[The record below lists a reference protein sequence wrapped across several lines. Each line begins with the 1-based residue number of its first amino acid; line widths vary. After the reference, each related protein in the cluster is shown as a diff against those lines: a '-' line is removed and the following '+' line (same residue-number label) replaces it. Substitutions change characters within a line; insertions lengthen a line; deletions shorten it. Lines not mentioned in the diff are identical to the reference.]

1 MESFTICLAG
11 QYFTICPVCDYIREY
26 CKDYIVADVK
36 RGTATEV
43 GGTAAESTPGN
54 TVACATESPV
64 YFSIATT
71 QSDIDFEREKS
82 AREDTKEGI
91 PIRQFSDAYLETLA
105 VYRKIADHL
114 LSYDTLLFHG
124 SVIAVDGEGYLFT
137 AKSGTGKSTHTRLWR
152 EYFGERAV
160 MVNDDKPLLHITDSG
175 VTAYGTPWDGK
186 HRLSS
191 NIAVPLKGIC
201 ILTRDIK
208 NHIEQADPHAAYPM
222 IVQQTNR
229 PLTADGM
236 KQTLS
241 LIDRMLN
248 VVPVYHL
255 GCNMEPEAAKVAYE
269 GMVINS
275 MMEEEKRVPEAF
287 SFIEC
292 NREQIKVN

>member
-1 MESFTICLAG
+1 MESFTIRLAG
-11 QYFTICPVCDYIREY
+11 QLFTICPVCDYIREY
-26 CKDYIVADVK
+26 CKDYIVADVT
-36 RGTATEV
+36 GQSGIADGDTEYTSSGV
-43 GGTAAESTPGN
+43 GDIT
-54 TVACATESPV
+54 TESV
-64 YFSIATT
+64 TRIRIT

-82 AREDTKEGI
+82 AREDIKEGI

-114 LSYDTLLFHG
+114 LSCDTLLFHG
-124 SVIAVDGEGYLFT
+124 SVIAVDGIGYLFT

-160 MVNDDKPLLHITDSG
+160 MVNDDKPLLRITDSG

-186 HRLSS
+186 HRLST

-201 ILTRDIK
+201 ILTRDTT
-208 NHIEQADPHAAYPM
+208 NHIEPAEPHAVYPL

-229 PLTADGM
+229 SLSADGM

-248 VVPVYHL
+248 VVPVYRL
-255 GCNMEPEAAKVAYE
+255 GCNMDIEAARVTYD
-269 GMVINS
+269 GMNRLKKQ
-275 MMEEEKRVPEAF
+275 EE
-287 SFIEC
+287 S
-292 NREQIKVN
+292 

>member
-1 MESFTICLAG
+1 MKNFTIRLAG
-11 QYFTICPVCDYIREY
+11 QYFIICPVCDYIREY
-26 CKDYIVADVK
+26 CNDYIVADDAVH
-36 RGTATEV
+36 GIGDSATGRE
-43 GGTAAESTPGN
+43 TGN
-54 TVACATESPV
+54 VTG
-64 YFSIATT
+64 ITT
-71 QSDIDFEREKS
+71 NGALETLSRFHIVTTRSDIDFEREKS

-91 PIRQFSDAYLETLA
+91 PIRHFSDAYLETLA
-105 VYRKIADHL
+105 VYRKIADNL

-186 HRLSS
+186 HRLST
-191 NIAVPLKGIC
+191 NTAVPLKGIC
-201 ILTRDIK
+201 ILTRDTT
-208 NHIEQADPHAAYPM
+208 NHIEQAEPHAVYPL

-229 PLTADGM
+229 SLSADGM

-248 VVPVYHL
+248 VVPVYRL
-255 GCNMEPEAAKVAYE
+255 GCNMDIEAARVAYE
-269 GMVINS
+269 GMNRLKKQ
-275 MMEEEKRVPEAF
+275 EE
-287 SFIEC
+287 S
-292 NREQIKVN
+292 